1 MKQKQYVGKFHQQTF
16 QNGGNMQDIYI
27 KDSLLLEEVISNRNK
42 RVRQV
47 YSNGVVVI
55 KNFYTSKK
63 QQARE
68 IVYELPS
75 QRVVGMLFDYDGNRI
90 KVVNAMDKQQFNKY
104 F

>member
-1 MKQKQYVGKFHQQTF
+1 
-16 QNGGNMQDIYI
+16 MQDIYI

-55 KNFYTSKK
+55 INFYTSKK
-63 QQARE
+63 HQARE
-68 IVYELPS
+68 IVYEFPS

-90 KVVNAMDKQQFNKY
+90 KVVNVMDKQNFNKY